1 MVTHL
6 NIAARYCIS
15 SSVRF
20 LNPLPLISKPTP
32 TGLLTIGGYTLIVT
46 FIFIFIFIV
55 VVTII
60 TLFLRELHSVVR
72 TIVRINLY
80 THRNIVVVC

>member
-46 FIFIFIFIV
+46 FIFIFIV
-55 VVTII
+55 VVTVI

>member
-6 NIAARYCIS
+6 DIAARYCIS
-15 SSVRF
+15 GSVRF

-32 TGLLTIGGYTLIVT
+32 TGLLTISSYTLIVVFV
-46 FIFIFIFIV
+46 FIFIIV
-55 VVTII
+55 VTVI

-72 TIVRINLY
+72 TIVQINLY

>member
-6 NIAARYCIS
+6 DIAARYCIS
-15 SSVRF
+15 SLVLF

-32 TGLLTIGGYTLIVT
+32 TSLLMIGGYTLIVA
-46 FIFIFIFIV
+46 FVFIFIV
-55 VVTII
+55 VVTVI

-72 TIVRINLY
+72 TIVQINLY

>member
-6 NIAARYCIS
+6 DIAARYCIS

-32 TGLLTIGGYTLIVT
+32 TGLLTIGSYTLIVA
-46 FIFIFIFIV
+46 FVFIFIV
-55 VVTII
+55 AVTVI

-72 TIVRINLY
+72 TIVQINLY
-80 THRNIVVVC
+80 TPQNIVVVC

>member
-6 NIAARYCIS
+6 DIAARYCIS

-32 TGLLTIGGYTLIVT
+32 TGLLTIGGYTLIVA
-46 FIFIFIFIV
+46 FVFIFIV
-55 VVTII
+55 VVTVI

-80 THRNIVVVC
+80 THQNIVVVC

>member
-6 NIAARYCIS
+6 NIAARYCMS
-15 SSVRF
+15 GLLCF

-32 TGLLTIGGYTLIVT
+32 TALLTIGGYTLIIVFIFT
-46 FIFIFIFIV
+46 FII

-60 TLFLRELHSVVR
+60 TLFLRQLHTDVM

-80 THRNIVVVC
+80 THQNIVIVC

>member
-6 NIAARYCIS
+6 DIAARYCIS

-32 TGLLTIGGYTLIVT
+32 TGLLTIGGYTLIVVFV
-46 FIFIFIFIV
+46 FIFIIIV
-55 VVTII
+55 TVI

-80 THRNIVVVC
+80 THWNIVIVC

>member
-6 NIAARYCIS
+6 DITARYCIS
-15 SSVRF
+15 GSVRF

-32 TGLLTIGGYTLIVT
+32 TGLLTIGGYTLIVVFV
-46 FIFIFIFIV
+46 FIFIII
-55 VVTII
+55 VTII

>member
-6 NIAARYCIS
+6 DIAARYCIS
-15 SSVRF
+15 SSVCF

-32 TGLLTIGGYTLIVT
+32 TGLLTIGGYTLIVVFV
-46 FIFIFIFIV
+46 FIFII